1 VNGACP
7 KCGFSSDA
15 QVTARWSLT
24 LPKRIESANAYTVNK
39 GNSRWRYSK
48 ARDEWQW
55 LVKAAVLSLIGKQ
68 SFRLGHARPSGKRR
82 VTITRHYAGRCQEI
96 DRDNLGVKPLV
107 DALVREGVIHD
118 DAPAWLELHVMQERG
133 ERNET
138 TVEVEELA

>member
-1 VNGACP
+1 VTGCP
-7 KCGFSSDA
+7 KCGFSPDA
-15 QVTARWSLT
+15 QVAARWEFT
-24 LPKRIESANAYTVNK
+24 LPKRIESANTYTVNK

-48 ARDEWQW
+48 VRDEWQW
-55 LVKAAVLSLIGKQ
+55 LVKAATLDQIG
-68 SFRLGHARPSGKRR
+68 RGHWGLACARPSSKRR
-82 VTITRHYAGRCQEI
+82 VTITRRYAGRCQEI

-118 DAPAWLELHVMQERG
+118 DAPAWLELHVMQVRG

>member
-1 VNGACP
+1 VSACV
-7 KCGFSSDA
+7 KCGFSPDA
-15 QVTARWSLT
+15 QVTARWSFT
-24 LPKRIESANAYTVNK
+24 LDKRIESANTYTVNK

-48 ARDEWQW
+48 QRDEWALW
-55 LVKAAVLSLIGKQ
+55 VRAHVLTVRLVRASAS
-68 SFRLGHARPSGKRR
+68 SKRR
-82 VTITRHYAGRCQEI
+82 VTITRRYAGRCQEI

>member
-1 VNGACP
+1 MTCV
-7 KCGFSSDA
+7 KCGHNPDA
-15 QVTARWSLT
+15 QVTARWSFT

-55 LVKAAVLSLIGKQ
+55 LVKIEVLGYE
-68 SFRLGHARPSGKRR
+68 RWYPAMATVKRR

-118 DAPAWLELHVMQERG
+118 DAPAWLELHVMQVRA